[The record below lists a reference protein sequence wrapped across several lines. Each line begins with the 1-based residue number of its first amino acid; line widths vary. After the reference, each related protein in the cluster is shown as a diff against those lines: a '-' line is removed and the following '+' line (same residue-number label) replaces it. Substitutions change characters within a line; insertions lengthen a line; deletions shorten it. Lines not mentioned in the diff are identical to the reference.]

1 MIRLLKIYLYS
12 VCLMLTACA
21 TYAHKGLSEE
31 LDRSVKAYN
40 RLLRWH
46 EMENAV
52 MTYTDSELLEENL
65 KQAGILKKRGLSVT
79 DFRILSTRYLPE
91 KTSGDVVA
99 EFDYYLLPSS
109 RVITISQRQEWVYK
123 ENSKS
128 WKVKN
133 GLPPFE

>member
-1 MIRLLKIYLYS
+1 MIRLLKIFLCI
-12 VCLMLTACA
+12 VCLMPAACA

-52 MTYTDSELLEENL
+52 MTYSDSELLEESL
-65 KQAGILKKRGLSVT
+65 KQSDILKKRGLSVT
-79 DFRILSTRYLPE
+79 DFRILSTKYLPE
-91 KTSGDVVA
+91 KKSGDVVA
-99 EFDYYLLPSS
+99 EFDYFILPSN
-109 RVITISQRQEWVYK
+109 RVKTVSQRQEWVYQ
-123 ENSKS
+123 ENIKS
-128 WKVKN
+128 WKIKN

>member
-1 MIRLLKIYLYS
+1 MTRMLKVFLCI
-12 VCLMLTACA
+12 VCLIQTACA
-21 TYAHKGLSEE
+21 AYAQKGLSDEF
-31 LDRSVKAYN
+31 DRSVKAYN

-52 MTYTDSELLEENL
+52 MTYADPEQREDLL
-65 KQAGILKKRGLSVT
+65 KQVDSLKKSGLSVT

-91 KTSGDVVA
+91 KKSGDVVA
-99 EFDYYLLPSS
+99 QFDYFILPSN
-109 RVITISQRQEWVYK
+109 RIKTISHRQEWLYQ

-128 WKVKN
+128 WIIKT